1 MKRTVQRLIAT
12 AMIVGVVGAV
22 MPLAGAAEL
31 IGDSDDPDCR
41 PPSAGWSVQ
50 GNPPTVFFYADP
62 GKLCMNA

>member
-1 MKRTVQRLIAT
+1 
-12 AMIVGVVGAV
+12 